1 MNHARRI
8 ILMKFMTEKIFH
20 TFVKKTKLNKTKNHK
35 KINAKLH
42 INVQYRII

>member
-20 TFVKKTKLNKTKNHK
+20 TLQEKTKQNEK
-35 KINAKLH
+35 KS
-42 INVQYRII
+42 